1 MKIPKI
7 PFPSLVPGERDIAGD
22 VKVNEFILL
31 NGFLM
36 NYQTLNQFREGF
48 KKNNG
53 LIH

>member
-48 KKNNG
+48 KKN
-53 LIH
+53 